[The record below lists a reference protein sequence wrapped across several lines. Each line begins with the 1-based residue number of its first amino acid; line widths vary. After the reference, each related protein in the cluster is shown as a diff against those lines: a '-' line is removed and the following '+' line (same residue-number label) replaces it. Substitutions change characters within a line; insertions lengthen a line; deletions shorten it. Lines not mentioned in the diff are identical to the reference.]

1 MIGLQADPTLR
12 RSRRHRQAVMPLA
25 WFTALVHGPSM
36 APTMRHGDRVL
47 VRVVEDEAGGRSRG
61 AGTAAGDVVVARFRS
76 RPDLLVVKRV
86 VRREGDG
93 WWLAGDN
100 PYGTDDSRTYGV
112 ADVVGRVV
120 LRWWPRPRL
129 ITGRR

>member
-1 MIGLQADPTLR
+1 
-12 RSRRHRQAVMPLA
+12 MPLA

-36 APTMRHGDRVL
+36 APTVRHGDRVL
-47 VRVVEDEAGGRSRG
+47 VRGGAGGAAARHVR
-61 AGTAAGDVVVARFRS
+61 AGDVVVARFRS

-86 VRREGDG
+86 VRRQGDG

-100 PYGTDDSRTYGV
+100 PYGTDDSQAYGV
-112 ADVVGRVV
+112 ADVFGRVL